1 MTDTN
6 TDFTLFK
13 CSYIQPNTNKIMDC
27 GEMRGWYAEKFIT
40 QCEQAGLVAIVER
53 TADDQS
59 IADFFLNLAS
69 SEQD

>member
-1 MTDTN
+1 
-6 TDFTLFK
+6 
-13 CSYIQPNTNKIMDC
+13 MDC
-27 GEMRGWYAEKFIT
+27 GEMRGWHADKFVT

-59 IADFFLNLAS
+59 IADFLLNLAS

>member
-1 MTDTN
+1 
-6 TDFTLFK
+6 
-13 CSYIQPNTNKIMDC
+13 MDC
-27 GEMRGWYAEKFIT
+27 GEMRGWYADKFVT